1 MNDGGYK
8 EQVKYGDV
16 FWVDLDDI
24 RTGFY
29 SHKQKGFRPCVIVSN
44 NENNLY
50 CDLVQIIPLTTKKDH
65 LPQHK
70 SILIRK
76 TINYALPEQIMTIH
90 KLLLKE
96 KLCHLND
103 DYILNIRESMRI
115 QFNL

>member
-1 MNDGGYK
+1 MMGGYK

-24 RTGFY
+24 RTGMY
-29 SHKQKGFRPCVIVSN
+29 EHKQKGIRPCVIVSN

-65 LPQHK
+65 LPQHR
-70 SILIRK
+70 SIVIQRVV
-76 TINYALPEQIMTIH
+76 NYTLSEQITTIH
-90 KLLLKE
+90 RTLLKE

-103 DYILNIRESMRI
+103 DSMLYVRESMRI